1 MKKITLSILAFG
13 VFMLSAQAQTVEV
26 QSESKEVR
34 FGAKAGLNIADLSN
48 AEDGKIRPNFHIGG
62 VVEFTINEKYAIQ
75 SELIYSRQ
83 GSKASGYE
91 DRNKVDIAIKQ
102 DYVNIPIM
110 FKQYHQ
116 SGFSIQMGPQVGFLV
131 RSEYEEKMAGLTVT
145 QDLKSA
151 MRSVD
156 FGLNFGVGY
165 NLPEGLF
172 FDARYNLGL
181 TNIFKESFGGE
192 LRSQNRVFQLSV
204 GYKF

>member
-1 MKKITLSILAFG
+1 MAFG
-13 VFMLSAQAQTVEV
+13 AFVLSVQAQTTEV

-48 AEDGKIRPNFHIGG
+48 AENGKIRTNFHIGG
-62 VVEFTINEKYAIQ
+62 VVEFTINKKYAIQ

-83 GSKASGYE
+83 GSKALIYE
-91 DRNKVDIAIKQ
+91 NRSKIDVVVKQ

-110 FKQYHQ
+110 FKQYHE
-116 SGFSIQMGPQVGFLV
+116 SGLSIQMGPQVGFLV
-131 RSEYEEKMAGLTVT
+131 RSEYEEKMAGLTVA

-165 NLPEGLF
+165 DLPVGLF

>member
-83 GSKASGYE
+83 GSKATIYE
-91 DRNKVDIAIKQ
+91 NRNRIDIVVKQ

-110 FKQYHQ
+110 FKQYHK
-116 SGFSIQMGPQVGFLV
+116 SGLSIQMGPQVGFLV
-131 RSEYEEKMAGLTVT
+131 RSEYEEKMADLTVT